1 MAADHIIDF
10 LGPEP
15 GIQRDGTQLDT
26 RRCIDGQWVRFYKG
40 RPKKIGGSVLIDP
53 GNLEIIR
60 NIYNVD
66 QQNEITD
73 CYLGRASSL
82 AFTSVASGIAAP
94 EVDRTPTGFATNPN
108 NNWTFD
114 RYTLLNAT
122 NSIVLLPDS
131 LFTTDTSADVIV
143 TVPST
148 AGLVTNQYVTISG
161 ATDTNGITAAELNIS
176 AQITVNAGQSTFTYT
191 SGGTATSTGYGGGN
205 NISYLPNLANNP
217 IGTTNGSNVITVTVP
232 STANLFMGETITI
245 SGSSAV
251 NNITAPQINITTTIT
266 SIPSGT
272 TFTYNT
278 MGPPTANATG
288 SGGGTGVTLLTS
300 ETINYLIAHAAPNVL
315 DINSSTQTPI
325 YWGDT
330 EALTPLVPISVSNP
344 VASGGIVVL
353 YPYLFKYGNDGV
365 VTWTANP
372 GGNWS
377 DAIAAPI
384 AGTKIVKGLKT
395 RGGSNAPSGLFWTL
409 NALIRAI
416 FVGGDQVFQFDT
428 IQEDISLL
436 SQNCIV
442 TQNNIFYWIGHN
454 QFYLYNGI
462 IRILPN
468 DTNRITFF
476 YNLNFQYR
484 NKVWGIYKEE
494 YHEIWW
500 YYPSG
505 TNTECSDVIIYNID
519 GQFWFD
525 TAHARSAGTTSGLY
539 QYPLETDSVGI
550 LNRFSPAPIIVNLAN
565 NPLATIIGQNM
576 VTVTI
581 PSTTVLRTGQLV
593 TIANAMG
600 FNGLTAAQLN
610 LANVPI
616 TVQSNTAFTYAVAV
630 NATGTGSGGGNTP
643 ATYSYPNLNYGLWQ
657 EETGVNTVIY
667 GQSLA
672 INSFVETN
680 IITWFEKAPTDDR
693 EMRTRR
699 IEPDFVMQGDMT
711 MIINT
716 RDFPQSPVS
725 NSQIY
730 TFTPQVP
737 IIELNKIDTNNM
749 GRLTSFRFES
759 NVVDGDYFMGKTI
772 LNYAPGD
779 VRP

>member
-1 MAADHIIDF
+1 MAANHIIDI

-15 GIQRDGTQLDT
+15 GIQRDGTKFDT

-40 RPKKIGGSVLIDP
+40 RPKKIGGQVLIDP

-66 QQNEITD
+66 QQKEVTD
-73 CYLGRASSL
+73 CYLGRSSTL
-82 AFTSVASGIAAP
+82 SFTSVSKGISAP
-94 EVDRTPTGFATNPN
+94 EVDRTPSGFAANPN

-114 RYTLLNAT
+114 RYTLLGAT

-131 LFTTDTSADVIV
+131 LFTIDTSGNVTV

-161 ATDTNGITAAELNIS
+161 ASDTNGITSAELNIS

-191 SGGTATSTGYGGGN
+191 SGGIATSTGYGGGN
-205 NISYLPNLANNP
+205 NISYIPNLPNNP

-232 STANLFMGETITI
+232 STANLFIGETITI
-245 SGSSAV
+245 KGSSGV
-251 NNITAPQINITTTIT
+251 HNITSAQINIITTIT
-266 SIPSGT
+266 SITSGT
-272 TFTYNT
+272 TFTYTT

-288 SGGGTGVTLLTS
+288 SGGGVNVTLLTS
-300 ETINYLIAHAAPNVL
+300 QTINYLIAHAAPNVL

-325 YWGDT
+325 YWGNT
-330 EALTPLVPISVSNP
+330 EASTPLVPISVSNP
-344 VASGGIVVL
+344 VSSGGIVVL
-353 YPYLFKYGNDGV
+353 YPYFFKYGNDGV
-365 VTWTANP
+365 VTWTTNP
-372 GGNWS
+372 SGNWS
-377 DAIAAPI
+377 DAISAPI
-384 AGTKIVKGLKT
+384 TGTKIVKGLKT

-409 NALIRAI
+409 NSLIKATFI
-416 FVGGDQVFQFDT
+416 GGDEVFQFDT
-428 IQEDISLL
+428 IQDDISLL

-462 IRILPN
+462 IRILQN
-468 DTNRITFF
+468 DTNKITFF
-476 YNLNFQYR
+476 NNLNVKYR
-484 NKVWGIYKEE
+484 NKVWGVYKEE

-505 TNTECSDVIIYNID
+505 ENAECSDAIIYNID

-525 TAHARSAGTTSGLY
+525 TSHTRSAGSTSGLY
-539 QYPLETDSVGI
+539 PYPLEADSVGI
-550 LNRFSPAPIIVNLAN
+550 LNRFSPAPILVNLAN
-565 NPLATIIGQNM
+565 NPLATIVGQNII
-576 VTVTI
+576 TVTI

-593 TIANAMG
+593 TIAHATG

-616 TVQSNTAFTYAVAV
+616 TVQSNTSFTYNVSM
-630 NATGTGSGGGNTP
+630 NATATGSGGGNTP
-643 ATYSYPNLNYGLWQ
+643 VTYSYPNLNYGLWQ
-657 EETGVNTVIY
+657 EETGLNRVIY
-667 GQSLA
+667 GQSFA
-672 INSFVETN
+672 IDSYFETN
-680 IITWFEKAPTDDR
+680 ITTWFEKAPTDDR
-693 EMRTRR
+693 EMRIRR

-725 NSQIY
+725 SSQTY
-730 TFTPQVP
+730 TFAPQVAA
-737 IIELNKIDTNNM
+737 IELNKIDTNNM
-749 GRLTSFRFES
+749 GRLVSFRFGS
-759 NVVDGDYFMGKTI
+759 NVADGDYFMGKTI
-772 LNYAPGD
+772 LNFAPGD

>member
-1 MAADHIIDF
+1 M
-10 LGPEP
+10 
-15 GIQRDGTQLDT
+15 
-26 RRCIDGQWVRFYKG
+26 
-40 RPKKIGGSVLIDP
+40 
-53 GNLEIIR
+53 
-60 NIYNVD
+60 
-66 QQNEITD
+66 
-73 CYLGRASSL
+73 
-82 AFTSVASGIAAP
+82 
-94 EVDRTPTGFATNPN
+94 
-108 NNWTFD
+108 
-114 RYTLLNAT
+114 
-122 NSIVLLPDS
+122 
-131 LFTTDTSADVIV
+131 
-143 TVPST
+143 
-148 AGLVTNQYVTISG
+148 
-161 ATDTNGITAAELNIS
+161 
-176 AQITVNAGQSTFTYT
+176 
-191 SGGTATSTGYGGGN
+191 
-205 NISYLPNLANNP
+205 
-217 IGTTNGSNVITVTVP
+217 
-232 STANLFMGETITI
+232 
-245 SGSSAV
+245 
-251 NNITAPQINITTTIT
+251 
-266 SIPSGT
+266 
-272 TFTYNT
+272 
-278 MGPPTANATG
+278 
-288 SGGGTGVTLLTS
+288 
-300 ETINYLIAHAAPNVL
+300 
-315 DINSSTQTPI
+315 
-325 YWGDT
+325 
-330 EALTPLVPISVSNP
+330 
-344 VASGGIVVL
+344 
-353 YPYLFKYGNDGV
+353 
-365 VTWTANP
+365 
-372 GGNWS
+372 
-377 DAIAAPI
+377 
-384 AGTKIVKGLKT
+384 
-395 RGGSNAPSGLFWTL
+395 
-409 NALIRAI
+409 IRAI